1 MNIAENIRKNE
12 DYLSE
17 NRIKLIQCRRYWPV
31 QYQMIGLK
39 PGYGTAVRK
48 EHPFAQQLITAE
60 PQSPVRRRKIKSENP
75 GKSGNP
81 FISAPMEQK
90 TEIFRQIDSGLLL
103 PLQYD
108 GGKIPFRNQNFRK
121 ILSFRTDLQEFF
133 QLLVRRFVPCGG
145 KPVIDFNR

>member
-1 MNIAENIRKNE
+1 
-12 DYLSE
+12 
-17 NRIKLIQCRRYWPV
+17 
-31 QYQMIGLK
+31 
-39 PGYGTAVRK
+39 
-48 EHPFAQQLITAE
+48 
-60 PQSPVRRRKIKSENP
+60 
-75 GKSGNP
+75 
-81 FISAPMEQK
+81 MEQK